1 MQRRT
6 VQQKAGANRQSN
18 NSSFLVQGS
27 ILAIASILSRII
39 GLLYRSP
46 LTAILG
52 DLGNDYYS
60 TAFEIYSLLLLI
72 SSCSLPL
79 AVSKMVSARM
89 SQGRVKDA
97 YRVFKAAMGF
107 AIFSGLAAGLIVF
120 FFADYFAEFL
130 QTPFCVF
137 ALRVL
142 APTLFIVAI
151 LGVIRGFFQGLG
163 TMMPSA
169 VSQIV
174 EQIINAIVSVV
185 AAYYLFS
192 YGAKLGAVLGNQKE
206 YSAAFGA
213 AGGTLGTGLGALAG
227 LLFVLFVFAVYKRV
241 LKRKMRRERGVS
253 QESYRT
259 IFRVLIWTVIPVL
272 LSTTLYNLSAIVDQA
287 LFKNVAVL
295 QGYTADE
302 IHVFW
307 GVFGGKYRVL
317 VNVPISIASAVVS
330 ASVPAITASFANKD
344 YDSVQKKTANAI
356 HFSMVIAFP
365 CVVGLGV
372 LASPVMQLLFQDS
385 SDLAAR
391 MLQVGAI
398 SVVFYSLSTLSN
410 GILQG
415 INRMKVPVINAAI
428 ALALQAGL
436 LVALMYLADMNIFA
450 VIWANTFFAL
460 LMCLLNGYGIYRY
473 MGYRQE
479 LKKTVAIPALA
490 SAIMGVVVYV
500 VYMGLQLLLKINA
513 ISTIVGIIVGAAV
526 YFVLMLVLKGLDEED
541 LLSFPGGRKLISLG
555 QRLHLL

>member
-1 MQRRT
+1 MEQGNNKRT
-6 VQQKAGANRQSN
+6 NRTGRQSN

-27 ILAIASILSRII
+27 ILAIASIVSRII

-72 SSCSLPL
+72 SSMSLPL
-79 AVSKMVSARM
+79 AVSKMVSARV

-97 YRVFKAAMGF
+97 YRVFKAALGF
-107 AIFSGLAAGLIVF
+107 AVCSGLAAALVVF
-120 FFADYFAEFL
+120 FFADYFAAFL
-130 QTPFCVF
+130 KTPFCVF

-151 LGVIRGFFQGLG
+151 LGVVRGFFQGLG

-174 EQIINAIVSVV
+174 EQVINAVVSVG
-185 AAYYLFS
+185 AAYYLFQ
-192 YGAKLGAVLGNQKE
+192 YGAKIGAVLGDAEE
-206 YSAAFGA
+206 YSAAYGA
-213 AGGTLGTGLGALAG
+213 AGGTLGTGAGALAG
-227 LLFVLFVFAVYKRV
+227 FLFVLFVYVVYKRV
-241 LKRKMRRERGVS
+241 LKRKLRRDRGS
-253 QESYRT
+253 SRESYRT
-259 IFRVLIWTVIPVL
+259 ILWVLICTVIPVL

-287 LFKNVAVL
+287 IFKNVANL

-302 IHVFW
+302 IHTFW

-344 YDSVQKKTANAI
+344 MQGVHKKTGNAI
-356 HFSMVIAFP
+356 HYSMVVAFP
-365 CVVGLGV
+365 CAVGLGV
-372 LASPVMQLLFQDS
+372 LASPVMQLLFNDS
-385 SDLAAR
+385 TPLAAH
-391 MLQVGAI
+391 MLQIGVV

-415 INRMKVPVINAAI
+415 INRMKVPVINAAVS
-428 ALALQAGL
+428 LALQAGL
-436 LVALMYLADMNIFA
+436 LVALMYAADLNIFA

-460 LMCLLNGYGIYRY
+460 LMCLLNGFGIYRY
-473 MGYRQE
+473 LGFKQE
-479 LKKTVAIPALA
+479 VKKTFLIPAF
-490 SAIMGVVVYV
+490 SAVIMGVIVYV
-500 VYMGLQLLLKINA
+500 IYMALQMLLHINA
-513 ISTIVGIIVGAAV
+513 VSTIFSIVVGACA
-526 YFVLMLVLKGLDEED
+526 YFVLMLALKGLNEED

-555 QRLHLL
+555 RRLRLL

>member
-1 MQRRT
+1 MDQKNNRT
-6 VQQKAGANRQSN
+6 GRQSN

-27 ILAIASILSRII
+27 ILAIASIVSRII

-72 SSCSLPL
+72 SSMSLPL
-79 AVSKMVSARM
+79 AVSKMVSARV
-89 SQGRVKDA
+89 SQGRMRDA
-97 YRVFKAAMGF
+97 YRVFKAALGF
-107 AIFSGLAAGLIVF
+107 AVCSGLAAALVVF
-120 FFADYFAEFL
+120 FFADYFAAFL
-130 QTPFCVF
+130 KTPFCVF

-185 AAYYLFS
+185 AAYYLFR
-192 YGAKLGAVLGNQKE
+192 YGAKIGAVLGDAEE

-213 AGGTLGTGLGALAG
+213 AGGTLGTGAGALAA
-227 LLFVLFVFAVYKRV
+227 LLFVLFVFMVYKRV
-241 LKRKMRRERGVS
+241 LKRKLRRDRGS
-253 QESYRT
+253 SRESYRT
-259 IFRVLIWTVIPVL
+259 ILHVLIWTVVPVL

-287 LFKNVAVL
+287 LFKNVANL
-295 QGYTADE
+295 QGYTADQ
-302 IHVFW
+302 IHTFW

-330 ASVPAITASFANKD
+330 ASVPAITASFASKD
-344 YDSVQKKTANAI
+344 MDGVHKKTGNAI
-356 HFSMVIAFP
+356 HYSMVVAFP
-365 CVVGLGV
+365 CAVGLGV
-372 LASPVMQLLFQDS
+372 LASPVMQLLFNDS
-385 SDLAAR
+385 TPLAAH
-391 MLQVGAI
+391 MLQVGVI

-428 ALALQAGL
+428 SLALQAGL
-436 LVALMYLADMNIFA
+436 LVALMYLADLNIFA

-473 MGYRQE
+473 LGFKQE
-479 LKKTVAIPALA
+479 VKKTFLIPAL
-490 SAIMGVVVYV
+490 SAGIMGVLVYV
-500 VYMGLQLLLKINA
+500 VYMVLQMILNINA
-513 ISTIVGIIVGAAV
+513 ISTILSIFVGACA
-526 YFVLMLVLKGLDEED
+526 YFVLMLVLKGLNEED

-555 QRLHLL
+555 RKMRLL

>member
-1 MQRRT
+1 M
-6 VQQKAGANRQSN
+6 
-18 NSSFLVQGS
+18 QGS
-27 ILAIASILSRII
+27 ILAIASIISRII

-97 YRVFKAAMGF
+97 YRVFKAALGF
-107 AIFSGLAAGLIVF
+107 AVCSGLAAGLIVF
-120 FFADYFAEFL
+120 FFADFFAEL
-130 QTPFCVF
+130 LKTPFCVF

-192 YGAKLGAVLGNQKE
+192 YGEKIGAVLGDTEE
-206 YSAAFGA
+206 YSAAYGA
-213 AGGTLGTGLGALAG
+213 AGGTLGTGAGALAG
-227 LLFVLFVFAVYKRV
+227 LLFVLFVFVVYKRV
-241 LKRKMRRERGVS
+241 LKRKMRRERGHS
-253 QESYRT
+253 RESYGT
-259 IFRVLIWTVIPVL
+259 IIKVLVMTVIPVL
-272 LSTTLYNLSAIVDQA
+272 LSTTLYNLSAIVDQGI
-287 LFKNVAVL
+287 FKNVANI

-330 ASVPAITASFANKD
+330 ASVPAITASFAGKD
-344 YDSVQKKTANAI
+344 MDSVLQKTGNAI
-356 HFSMVIAFP
+356 HYSMVVAFP
-365 CVVGLGV
+365 CAIGLGV
-372 LASPVMQLLFQDS
+372 LASPVMQLLFHDS
-385 SDLAAR
+385 SDLAAH
-391 MLQVGAI
+391 MLQVGVV

-415 INRMKVPVINAAI
+415 INRMKVPVINAVI
-428 ALALQAGL
+428 ALLLQAGL
-436 LVALMYLADMNIFA
+436 LLGLMYICDLNIFA
-450 VIWANTFFAL
+450 VIWANTFFAFV
-460 LMCLLNGYGIYRY
+460 MCVLNGYGIYRSL
-473 MGYRQE
+473 GFKQE
-479 LKKTVAIPALA
+479 IKKTFLLPALCA
-490 SAIMGVVVYV
+490 GIMGVVVYV
-500 VYMGLQLLLKINA
+500 IYMALQMVLKVNA
-513 ISTIVGIIVGAAV
+513 ISTIVAIVAGAGS
-526 YFVLMLVLKGLDEED
+526 YFVLMLALKGLNEQD

-555 QRLHLL
+555 RKLHLL

>member
-1 MQRRT
+1 ME
-6 VQQKAGANRQSN
+6 QKRSRKSKQSN

-27 ILAIASILSRII
+27 ILAIASIISRII

-97 YRVFKAAMGF
+97 YRVFKAALGF
-107 AIFSGLAAGLIVF
+107 AVCSGLAAGLIVF
-120 FFADYFAEFL
+120 FFADFFAEL
-130 QTPFCVF
+130 LKTPFCVF

-151 LGVIRGFFQGLG
+151 LGVVRGFFQGLG

-174 EQIINAIVSVV
+174 EQIINAVVSVV
-185 AAYYLFS
+185 AAYYLFA
-192 YGAKLGAVLGNQKE
+192 YGEKIGAVLGDAEE
-206 YSAAFGA
+206 YSAAYGA
-213 AGGTLGTGLGALAG
+213 AGGTLGTGAGALAG
-227 LLFVLFVFAVYKRV
+227 LLFVLFVFVVYKRV
-241 LKRKMRRERGVS
+241 LKRKMRRERGNS
-253 QESYRT
+253 KESYKT
-259 IFRVLIWTVIPVL
+259 IMRVLVLTVIPVL
-272 LSTTLYNLSAIVDQA
+272 LSTTLYNLSAIVDQGI
-287 LFKNVAVL
+287 FKNVATF

-330 ASVPAITASFANKD
+330 ASVPAITSSFASKD
-344 YDSVQKKTANAI
+344 MDGVLQKTGNAI
-356 HFSMVIAFP
+356 HYSMVVAFP
-365 CVVGLGV
+365 CAIGLGV
-372 LASPVMQLLFQDS
+372 LASPVMQLLFKDS
-385 SDLAAR
+385 SDLAAH
-391 MLQVGAI
+391 MLQIGVI

-415 INRMKVPVINAAI
+415 VNRMKIPVINAAV
-428 ALALQAGL
+428 ALILQAGL
-436 LVALMYLADMNIFA
+436 LFGLMYIWDLNIFA
-450 VIWANTFFAL
+450 VIWANTFFAFA
-460 LMCLLNGYGIYRY
+460 MCVLNGYGIYRHL
-473 MGYRQE
+473 GFKQE
-479 LKKTVAIPALA
+479 MKKTVLIPAL
-490 SAIMGVVVYV
+490 SAGIMGVIVYV
-500 VYMGLQLLLKINA
+500 IYMALQMVLKINA
-513 ISTIVGIIVGAAV
+513 ISTVAAIAVGAGS
-526 YFVLMLVLKGLDEED
+526 YFVLMLALKGLNEQD
-541 LLSFPGGRKLISLG
+541 LLSFPGGRKLIGLG
-555 QRLHLL
+555 RKLHLL

>member
-1 MQRRT
+1 ME
-6 VQQKAGANRQSN
+6 QKRSRKSKQSN

-27 ILAIASILSRII
+27 ILAIASIISRII

-79 AVSKMVSARM
+79 AVSKMVSARV

-97 YRVFKAAMGF
+97 YRVFKAALGF
-107 AIFSGLAAGLIVF
+107 AVCSGLAAGLIVF
-120 FFADYFAEFL
+120 FFADFFAEL
-130 QTPFCVF
+130 LKTPFCVF

-151 LGVIRGFFQGLG
+151 LGVVRGFFQGLG

-185 AAYYLFS
+185 AAYYLFA
-192 YGAKLGAVLGNQKE
+192 YGAKIGAVLGDTEE
-206 YSAAFGA
+206 YSAAYGA
-213 AGGTLGTGLGALAG
+213 AGGTLGTGAGALAG
-227 LLFVLFVFAVYKRV
+227 LLFVLFVFVVYKRV
-241 LKRKMRRERGVS
+241 LKRKMRREHGNS
-253 QESYRT
+253 KESYKT
-259 IFRVLIWTVIPVL
+259 IMKVLVLTVIPVL
-272 LSTTLYNLSAIVDQA
+272 LSTTLYNLSAIVDQGI
-287 LFKNVAVL
+287 FKNVATL

-330 ASVPAITASFANKD
+330 ASVPAITSSFASRD
-344 YDSVQKKTANAI
+344 MDSVLQKTGNAI
-356 HFSMVIAFP
+356 HYSMVVAFP
-365 CVVGLGV
+365 CAVGLGV
-372 LASPVMQLLFQDS
+372 LASPVMQLLFKDS
-385 SDLAAR
+385 SDLAAH
-391 MLQVGAI
+391 MLQIGVV

-415 INRMKVPVINAAI
+415 VNRMKIPVINAVI
-428 ALALQAGL
+428 ALILQAGL
-436 LVALMYLADMNIFA
+436 LFGLMYILDLNIFA
-450 VIWANTFFAL
+450 VIWANTFFAFA
-460 LMCLLNGYGIYRY
+460 MCVLNGYGIYRHL
-473 MGYRQE
+473 GFKQE
-479 LKKTVAIPALA
+479 IKKTFLLPAL
-490 SAIMGVVVYV
+490 SSGIMGVIVYV
-500 VYMGLQLLLKINA
+500 IYMVLQMVLKINA
-513 ISTIVGIIVGAAV
+513 ISTVAAIAVGAGS
-526 YFVLMLVLKGLDEED
+526 YFVLMLALKGLNEQD
-541 LLSFPGGRKLISLG
+541 LLSFPGGRKLIGLG
-555 QRLHLL
+555 RKLHLL

>member
-1 MQRRT
+1 ME
-6 VQQKAGANRQSN
+6 QKRSRKSKQSN

-27 ILAIASILSRII
+27 ILAIASIISRII

-97 YRVFKAAMGF
+97 YRVFKAALGF
-107 AIFSGLAAGLIVF
+107 AVCSGLAAGLIVF
-120 FFADYFAEFL
+120 FFADFFAEL
-130 QTPFCVF
+130 LKTPFCVF

-151 LGVIRGFFQGLG
+151 LGVVRGFFQGLG

-174 EQIINAIVSVV
+174 EQIINAVVSVV
-185 AAYYLFS
+185 AAYYLFA
-192 YGAKLGAVLGNQKE
+192 YGEKIGAVLGDAEE
-206 YSAAFGA
+206 YSAAYGA
-213 AGGTLGTGLGALAG
+213 AGGTLGTGAGALAG
-227 LLFVLFVFAVYKRV
+227 LLFVLFVFVVYKRV
-241 LKRKMRRERGVS
+241 LKRKMRRERGNS
-253 QESYRT
+253 KESYKT
-259 IFRVLIWTVIPVL
+259 IMKVLVLTVIPVL
-272 LSTTLYNLSAIVDQA
+272 LSTTLYNLSAIVDQGI
-287 LFKNVAVL
+287 FKNVATF

-330 ASVPAITASFANKD
+330 ASVPAITSSFASKD
-344 YDSVQKKTANAI
+344 MDGVLQKTGNAI
-356 HFSMVIAFP
+356 HYSMVVAFP
-365 CVVGLGV
+365 CAIGLGV
-372 LASPVMQLLFQDS
+372 LASPVMQLLFKDS
-385 SDLAAR
+385 SDLAAH
-391 MLQVGAI
+391 MLQIGVI

-415 INRMKVPVINAAI
+415 VNRMKIPVINAAV
-428 ALALQAGL
+428 ALILQAGL
-436 LVALMYLADMNIFA
+436 LFGLMYIWDLNIFA
-450 VIWANTFFAL
+450 VIWANTFFAFA
-460 LMCLLNGYGIYRY
+460 MCVLNGYGIYRHL
-473 MGYRQE
+473 GFKQE
-479 LKKTVAIPALA
+479 MKKTVLIPAL
-490 SAIMGVVVYV
+490 SAGIMGVIVYV
-500 VYMGLQLLLKINA
+500 IYMALQMVLNINA
-513 ISTIVGIIVGAAV
+513 ISTVAAIAVGAGS
-526 YFVLMLVLKGLDEED
+526 YFVLMLALKGLNEQD
-541 LLSFPGGRKLISLG
+541 LLSFPGGRKLIGLG
-555 QRLHLL
+555 RKLHLL

>member
-1 MQRRT
+1 MEQRRS
-6 VQQKAGANRQSN
+6 KKSKQSN

-27 ILAIASILSRII
+27 ILAIASIISRII

-97 YRVFKAAMGF
+97 YRVFKAALSF
-107 AIFSGLAAGLIVF
+107 AVCSGLAAGLIVF
-120 FFADYFAEFL
+120 FFADFFAEL
-130 QTPFCVF
+130 LKTPFCVF

-151 LGVIRGFFQGLG
+151 LGVVRGFFQGLG

-174 EQIINAIVSVV
+174 EQVINAIVSVV

-192 YGAKLGAVLGNQKE
+192 YGEKIGAVLGDTEE
-206 YSAAFGA
+206 YSAAYGA
-213 AGGTLGTGLGALAG
+213 AGGTLGTGAGALAG
-227 LLFVLFVFAVYKRV
+227 LLFVLFVFVVYKRV
-241 LKRKMRRERGVS
+241 LKRKMRRERGNS
-253 QESYRT
+253 RESYGT
-259 IFRVLIWTVIPVL
+259 IMKVLIMTVIPVL
-272 LSTTLYNLSAIVDQA
+272 LSTTLYNLSAIVDQGI
-287 LFKNVAVL
+287 FKNVANL

-330 ASVPAITASFANKD
+330 ASVPAITASFAGKD
-344 YDSVQKKTANAI
+344 MDSVLQKTGNAI
-356 HFSMVIAFP
+356 HYSMVVAFP
-365 CVVGLGV
+365 CAIGLGV
-372 LASPVMQLLFQDS
+372 LASPVMQLLFKDS
-385 SDLAAR
+385 SDLAAH
-391 MLQVGAI
+391 MLQIGVI

-415 INRMKVPVINAAI
+415 VNRMKVPVINAVI

-436 LVALMYLADMNIFA
+436 LLGLMYICDLNIFA
-450 VIWANTFFAL
+450 VIWANTFFAFA
-460 LMCLLNGYGIYRY
+460 MCVLNGFGIYRY
-473 MGYRQE
+473 LGFKQE
-479 LKKTVAIPALA
+479 IKKTFLLPAL
-490 SAIMGVVVYV
+490 SAGIMGVIVYV
-500 VYMGLQLLLKINA
+500 VYMALQMVLKVNA
-513 ISTIVGIIVGAAV
+513 ISTVVAIVIGAGS
-526 YFVLMLVLKGLDEED
+526 YFVLMLALKGLNEQD

-555 QRLHLL
+555 RKLRLL